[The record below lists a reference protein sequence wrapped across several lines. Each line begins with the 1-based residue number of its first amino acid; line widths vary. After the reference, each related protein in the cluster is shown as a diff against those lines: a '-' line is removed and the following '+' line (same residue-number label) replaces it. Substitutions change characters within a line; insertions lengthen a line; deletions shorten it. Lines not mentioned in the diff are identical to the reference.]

1 MFVKKSFTFFA
12 LALLLISSN
21 STGEEPK
28 APVCFYTGGP
38 AKAGVT
44 IDYEGTSYAFSS
56 EEKRTRFEQERAAS
70 LYQQIGGA
78 TALDAAVDLF
88 YVKVLADDRVSHFFE
103 DVNMT
108 TQHRKQKAFLAAALG
123 APVPWTGKDMRA
135 AHANLDIRESD
146 FNAIAGH
153 LQATLT
159 ELKLDEMLIARVM
172 AIVASTKDAVLNRPP
187 SI

>member
-1 MFVKKSFTFFA
+1 MFVKKSFIFVA
-12 LALLLISSN
+12 LALILVSSN
-21 STGEEPK
+21 GTGEEAK

-56 EEKRTRFEQERAAS
+56 EEKRTQFEQERAAS

-78 TALDAAVDLF
+78 AALTAAVDLF
-88 YVKVLADDRVSHFFE
+88 YVKVLADDRVNHFFE
-103 DVNMT
+103 EVNMT
-108 TQHRKQKAFLAAALG
+108 TQNRRQKAFLAAALG

-135 AHANLDIRESD
+135 AHANLDIHEAD
-146 FNAIAGH
+146 FNAIAEN

-159 ELKLDEMLIARVM
+159 ELKLDEKLVTRIM
-172 AIVASTKDAVLNRPP
+172 AIVASTKDDVLNR
-187 SI
+187 